1 LEHSFPVG
9 RIERLPSSGRASP
22 PEDGVAPESSCYED
36 SMMTTPQ
43 IDELVFPDADFP
55 REFDIQLWAFVRL
68 VWGEDLRGDARFR
81 TRSWD
86 DPSPIHFVRAAGD
99 LLVSHV
105 LVFPLSIEGHRGV
118 LRVGCVGAVLTF
130 PQFRREGHASKLMRR
145 AAQHIRQTADVGM
158 LFCDAVNAPFYERL
172 DWTALPRGRALVE
185 GEIPDGVLMILG
197 DDLTAPDP
205 IRLPWVW

>member
-1 LEHSFPVG
+1 
-9 RIERLPSSGRASP
+9 
-22 PEDGVAPESSCYED
+22 
-36 SMMTTPQ
+36 MMTTPQ
-43 IDELVFPDADFP
+43 IEEFVFSHADFP

-68 VWGEDLRGDARFR
+68 VWGENLSGEDRFR

-86 DPSPIHFVRAAGD
+86 DPSPTHFVRAAGD

-105 LVFPLSIEGHRGV
+105 LVFPLSIEGHRGA

-130 PQFRREGHASKLMRR
+130 PQFRREDHASKLMRR
-145 AAQHIRQTADVGM
+145 AAQHIHQTADVGM
-158 LFCDAVNAPFYERL
+158 LFCDAENARFYERL
-172 DWTALPRGRALVE
+172 DWSALPRGRALVE

-197 DDLTAPDP
+197 DDLIAPDP